1 MCATPEVV
9 AIDVTTSKRASQ
21 GPGNSPFFTAI
32 SDVMLRAKRARLE
45 PEDLLLMHDADDIR
59 RSAEALRVSWQRT
72 VTAWKREQAAKKAS
86 KPLESVPEEAPTP
99 ASKKQKKQ
107 RKPKEELPSLAN
119 AIWPQLRG
127 LWVFAFVALVASVG
141 LQFLGPMLLGW
152 TIRLI
157 QSTQQCSLRAEQEAG
172 QAYKE
177 DDGILIS
184 SDGASIS
191 SDCRAENDV
200 HLGYVYA
207 AAMLVSKLL
216 EAVLKSWHDHTMT
229 RLALRARG
237 AIIATIYRKC
247 LWLSGMGTNDA
258 TTGQIQNLMANDAQF
273 FLQIAPMFNNLFL
286 APVQIIVCFVWLAT
300 LIGPSFLA
308 GILAMVV
315 SMPLQAL
322 VLKTYFRCQ
331 VKRLKLTDQRVRLT
345 NEMVQGIRVVKMY
358 AWEQTIEQKVAEVRR
373 EELKMVRTQRFASA
387 FLSVFMTTLPL
398 FMTVSVFSVYAA
410 AGGKL
415 SATIVLPALALLGML
430 RLPIAFLPM
439 ILMQLLNLKASL
451 TRITKFLLNEELDD
465 EIKARCLAAEEGG
478 PTSPASMAALVGE
491 ALAETPDTRAAVSE
505 LLSVAADAA
514 AVAAEL
520 VTTPAVGEVS
530 DQSVAPAA
538 PPEPSLAEVS
548 VGGTITIQGS
558 FRWNKVEVPVGK
570 GKGKGKGGK
579 GGKGRGGGDGGR
591 GGGGKPPRL
600 RSGRWSFKVGGQGTS
615 SRDVAAQ
622 LPSPSPEKVSSTTD
636 APPPKPE
643 AVADKKA
650 PMPPVLRKLSVS
662 FPARQLTMIAG
673 PVGSGKSSMLSA
685 LLGELRPAA
694 DGDGDAAKV
703 ALTGA
708 VGYFAQT
715 PFILNDTLRG
725 NILLG
730 APMDEEWYQR
740 VLAACALLPD
750 LAILPGGDMTQIGE
764 KGINLSGGQKARVA
778 LARACYARAQTLL
791 LDDPLSAVDAHVGK
805 HIFREVLGPQGLM
818 ATTTRI
824 LVTHQTQFLPLA
836 DRVIVLEQGAVLAQG
851 SYNQLRE
858 SDVDLSAIAS
868 LSDGA
873 DVDADDILATKDA
886 ATAAAAAAAAGTA
899 PTPQGE
905 GGGAGEPADK
915 RGSEKAMGDATKDN
929 KGAALTGDEERATGS
944 VSWAAHYAYLRAMG
958 GPCKGLLLLL
968 FISWDKSVAVMTDYW
983 LALWIDPSSSELGQL
998 TPEKDEFA
1006 FWIPIY
1012 IGGLLLAGFSVYWR
1026 SVFFNVGMGLRAA
1039 RVLYAR
1045 LASSILAAPMIF
1057 FETTPSGRILN
1068 RFTSDTEQVD
1078 FALLMTLAQWSNCVS
1093 NVFGALAL
1101 ICTVNPWFLCVLPFF
1116 GAVYVLA
1123 YWCSCS
1129 ATRDLQRLE
1138 AVTRS
1143 PIFTHFSET
1152 LNGLSTIR
1160 AFGRTSRF
1168 EQQNFAF
1175 VAANTRCFFNQD
1187 LAAQWVAQRLDFCS
1201 AAIAAITVL
1210 LPILVINFGSSLTA
1224 SPAAFGLCI
1233 TYALELSAFLKF
1245 GTKMTLDIQ
1254 RGMAGV
1260 ERILE
1265 YAEGTPSEPTGG
1277 TAVPGTEGG
1286 AQWPSAGRIVT
1297 TDMCVRYRP
1306 ELPLALRGVSCVI
1319 EARAKVGIV
1328 GRTGSGKTTFV
1339 SALWRLVEPTAGGE
1353 AAAAGSGKAG
1363 PIAIDGVDISTLNLH
1378 ALRSRL
1384 AIIVQDPVLFN
1395 ESVRY
1400 NLDPFSQS
1408 DDAEIERVIE
1418 LVQLKAPIAALPDG
1432 LKAPVGE
1439 AGANFSVGQRQLICL
1454 ARAMLRR
1461 SKLIVLDEATA
1472 SIDNETDAILQ
1483 STIRETF
1490 ADATV
1495 LTIAHRLH
1503 TIMDSTQI
1511 MVFDKGELKEYD
1523 APDKLLANDESLFS
1537 KLVADTGSAAQHLRS
1552 LAEEAAARR

>member
-1 MCATPEVV
+1 MCAAPPATVV
-9 AIDVTTSKRASQ
+9 AIDVKTDKPTSQS
-21 GPGNSPFFTAI
+21 PGRSPFFTAI
-32 SDVMLRAKRARLE
+32 SDVMLRAKRQRLE
-45 PEDLLLMHDADDIR
+45 PDDLLLMHETDDIR
-59 RSAEALRVSWQRT
+59 KSAEALRVSWERT
-72 VTAWKREQAAKKAS
+72 LTAFKREQAAKKEAD
-86 KPLESVPEEAPTP
+86 KQLESVPEEAPAP
-99 ASKKQKKQ
+99 SAKKQKK
-107 RKPKEELPSLAN
+107 PKKNPDEKLPSLAN

-127 LWVFAFVALVASVG
+127 LWFFAFGALVASVG
-141 LQFLGPMLLGW
+141 LQFLGPVLLGW

-157 QSTQQCSLRAEQEAG
+157 QSTQQCSLREAQDAEQLYVE
-172 QAYKE
+172 
-177 DDGILIS
+177 DGILVS
-184 SDGASIS
+184 KDGASIS
-191 SDCRAENDV
+191 ADCRAENEV

-216 EAVLKSWHDHTMT
+216 EALLRSWHDHTMT

-315 SMPLQAL
+315 SMPMQAM
-322 VLKTYFRCQ
+322 VLKTYFVCQ
-331 VKRLKLTDQRVRLT
+331 MKRLKLTDQRVRLT

-358 AWEQTIEQKVAEVRR
+358 AWEQTIEQKIAEVRK
-373 EELKMVRTQRFASA
+373 EELRMVRTQRFASA

-410 AGGKL
+410 TGGKL
-415 SATIVLPALALLGML
+415 SAIIVLPALALLGLL
-430 RLPIAFLPM
+430 RMPIAFLPM
-439 ILMQLLNLKASL
+439 ILMQLLSLKASL
-451 TRITKFLLNEELDD
+451 GRITKFLMNEELDD
-465 EIKARCLAAEEGG
+465 AIKARCLAAELEAGALSST
-478 PTSPASMAALVGE
+478 PTSMAALVGE
-491 ALAETPDTRAAVSE
+491 ALAETPDTRAAISE
-505 LLSVAADAA
+505 LLSTAADAA
-514 AVAAEL
+514 AVAVEL
-520 VTTPAVGEVS
+520 VTTPSVA
-530 DQSVAPAA
+530 DDAPTAVAPAEPEA
-538 PPEPSLAEVS
+538 PSHAEVS

-558 FRWNKVEVPVGK
+558 FRWAKVEVPVGK
-570 GKGKGKGGK
+570 GKGKGKGK
-579 GGKGRGGGDGGR
+579 GGKGRGGGGGGR
-591 GGGGKPPRL
+591 GGGGADKPPRL
-600 RSGRWSFKVGGQGTS
+600 RSGRWSFKAGGQGTS
-615 SRDVAAQ
+615 SRDIAK
-622 LPSPSPEKVSSTTD
+622 PSPDKASSTAD
-636 APPPKPE
+636 AAAPAAAAEEKKE
-643 AVADKKA
+643 DKKA

-673 PVGSGKSSMLSA
+673 PVGCGKSSMISA

-694 DGDGDAAKV
+694 ADGEDSKV
-703 ALTGA
+703 GLAGA

-730 APMDEEWYQR
+730 SPMDDEWYEK

-805 HIFREVLGPQGLM
+805 HIFREVLGPKGLM
-818 ATTTRI
+818 ASTTRI

-851 SYNQLRE
+851 SYQQLRD

-868 LSDGA
+868 LSNGA
-873 DVDADDILATKDA
+873 DVDADDILTTTKEEA
-886 ATAAAAAAAAGTA
+886 AGGGDKAEPAAAAAAKL
-899 PTPQGE
+899 
-905 GGGAGEPADK
+905 ADK
-915 RGSEKAMGDATKDN
+915 RGSEKAMGDATKGN
-929 KGAALTGDEERATGS
+929 KGAAITGDEERATGS
-944 VSWAAHYAYLRAMG
+944 VSWEAHLAYLRAMG
-958 GPCKGLLLLL
+958 GPFKGLLLLL

-998 TPEKDEFA
+998 TPHKDEFG

-1012 IGGLLLAGFSVYWR
+1012 IGGLLLAGVSVYWR
-1026 SVFFNVGMGLRAA
+1026 SVYFNVGMGLRAA
-1039 RVLYAR
+1039 RVIYGR
-1045 LASSILAAPMIF
+1045 LNASILAAPMIF

-1168 EQQNFAF
+1168 EEQNFTL

-1187 LAAQWVAQRLDFCS
+1187 LASQWIAQRLDFCS

-1265 YAEGTPSEPTGG
+1265 YAEGIPSEPTGG

-1297 TDMCVRYRP
+1297 TNMCVRYRP

-1319 EARAKVGIV
+1319 EPCAKVGIV

-1353 AAAAGSGKAG
+1353 AAVAGGGKAG
-1363 PIAIDGVDISTLNLH
+1363 PIAIDGVDISGLNLR

-1408 DDAEIERVIE
+1408 DDAELERVIE
-1418 LVQLKAPIAALPDG
+1418 LVQLKAPIAALPEG

-1523 APDKLLANDESLFS
+1523 APEKLLADDDSLFS

-1552 LAEEAAARR
+1552 LADEAATRR